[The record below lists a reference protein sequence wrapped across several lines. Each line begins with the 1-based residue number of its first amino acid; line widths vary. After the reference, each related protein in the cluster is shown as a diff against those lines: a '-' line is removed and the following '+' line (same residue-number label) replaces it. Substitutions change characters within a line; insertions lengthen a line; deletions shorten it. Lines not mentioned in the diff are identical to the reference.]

1 MISTIIS
8 AMIRFFIKQPKVEQ
22 LMALRIENN
31 FFVWNKKDNAEILS
45 EYFKSGEF
53 SCQCSNTDCVEQKIS
68 LSLISK
74 LTELRKSYGSAI
86 KITSGYRCQKH
97 QEALAAGGKET
108 AKNSQHVLGNA
119 CDIWGKDLEQLWLLS
134 KNLFN
139 GRGLATSF
147 IHLDVRVQT
156 TEWKYKKS

>member
-1 MISTIIS
+1 MISMIIS
-8 AMIRFFIKQPKVEQ
+8 AMIKFFTKQRKVEQ
-22 LMALRIENN
+22 PMSLRIENN

-53 SCQCSNTDCVEQKIS
+53 SCQCSNADCLEQKIS
-68 LSLISK
+68 LSLIAK
-74 LTELRKSYGSAI
+74 LTELRKSYGYAI

-119 CDIWGKDLEQLWLLS
+119 ADIWGKDIEQLWLLS

-139 GRGLATSF
+139 GRGKSNTF
-147 IHLDVRVQT
+147 IHLDVRT
-156 TEWKYKKS
+156 TSTEWFYKKN

>member
-1 MISTIIS
+1 MISMIIS
-8 AMIRFFIKQPKVEQ
+8 AMIRFFTKQQKETQPMPLK
-22 LMALRIENN
+22 IENN
-31 FFVWNKKDNAEILS
+31 FFVWNKKDSVEILS

-53 SCQCSNTDCVEQKIS
+53 SCQCSNIDCVEQKIS

-74 LTELRKSYGSAI
+74 LTELRKSYGYPI

-119 CDIWGKDLEQLWLLS
+119 CDIWGKDLEQLWLLA

-139 GRGLATSF
+139 GRGKANTF
-147 IHLDVRVQT
+147 IHLDVRST
-156 TEWKYKKS
+156 PSEWFYKKS